1 MVVPMNIEERGIDFI
16 NLTVTLNKN
25 MAQCPHCLLPLT
37 CSVVCR
43 SCKEEVDPVKNYVLI
58 LIIIGVFVAGI
69 ALGAFAAL

>member
-1 MVVPMNIEERGIDFI
+1 MVVPMNIEERGID
-16 NLTVTLNKN
+16 LTIVTLNKN

-58 LIIIGVFVAGI
+58 LIITGVFVAGL